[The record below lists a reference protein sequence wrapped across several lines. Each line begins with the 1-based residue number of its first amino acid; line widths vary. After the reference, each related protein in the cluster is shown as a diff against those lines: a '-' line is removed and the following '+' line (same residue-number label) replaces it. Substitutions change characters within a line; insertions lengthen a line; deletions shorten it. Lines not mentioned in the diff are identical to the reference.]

1 MVNNWAVKWDAR
13 GKPVAQLKAA
23 AEDAKGSWCHYVVD
37 MSAIGMSLD
46 TPLVVHSY
54 EGDNFLTWNLGAT
67 PLAHMPK
74 GWSPR
79 ETAEELDR
87 ETLLDGFRRFVKAG
101 RVPRPGSRPR
111 GWRGHFGRV

>member
-1 MVNNWAVKWDAR
+1 MRSPGPSSPRGRANAPDEDAPWSTHRLPLRELRDYVEAVLVEMVNNWAVKWDAR

-67 PLAHMPK
+67 PLAHVPK
-74 GWSPR
+74 G
-79 ETAEELDR
+79 
-87 ETLLDGFRRFVKAG
+87 
-101 RVPRPGSRPR
+101 
-111 GWRGHFGRV
+111 